1 MPAHSLKR
9 LTAHHA
15 IAREKKGGHGTP
27 QQHTGKKDVC
37 ATAYCP
43 FALHIHGLV
52 HEARD

>member
-9 LTAHHA
+9 LTAHPA
-15 IAREKKGGHGTP
+15 IAREKTRARNTATTHW
-27 QQHTGKKDVC
+27 KKDVC
-37 ATAYCP
+37 AMAYCP